1 MRSAPS
7 PSRVSLKF
15 RRWLVQALLAI
26 GLCLANHSALA
37 QADDPLHHQWVG
49 ADVRKE
55 IDEHY
60 ASVLPFD
67 WSVNQPEP
75 YLNALMIVLVIP
87 DWWKGNPVSAAMRYC
102 PMHQSRIWDSI
113 PFLTVRP
120 FYQKRYWAHVECRP

>member
-1 MRSAPS
+1 VA
-7 PSRVSLKF
+7 V
-15 RRWLVQALLAI
+15 
-26 GLCLANHSALA
+26 GLCFSARTAFA
-37 QADDPLHHQWVG
+37 QVDDPLHHEWVA

-60 ASVLPFD
+60 QSVLPFD

-75 YLNALMIVLVIP
+75 YLNALMIVMVIP

-102 PMHQSRIWDSI
+102 PTHESRIWNSV

-120 FYQKRYWAHVECRP
+120 FYKKRYWAHVECRP